1 MRDLVR
7 EIEQLSIEG
16 VDYAVVGLLVVIV
29 LMLCFKYGKKDDGK
43 TIFKQQDCYFDQDD
57 NQGYI

>member
-7 EIEQLSIEG
+7 DIEQLSIEG
-16 VDYAVVGLLVVIV
+16 VDFAVVDLLVVIV

-43 TIFKQQDCYFDQDD
+43 TIFQQQDRHFDQED
-57 NQGYI
+57 NEGYI